1 MVLSKSQN
9 SKVPQFTSDPCP
21 VQSKKKKHIFM
32 VRLTLGGVE
41 AGLVSELPAG
51 ASGFLVEFDE
61 PLPLSD
67 FSDD

>member
-1 MVLSKSQN
+1 MIL
-9 SKVPQFTSDPCP
+9 
-21 VQSKKKKHIFM
+21 VQSKVKKKHIFM

-51 ASGFLVEFDE
+51 APGFLVEFDE
-61 PLPLSD
+61 PFALSD